1 MASKLHAELADALV
15 DVLKG
20 TGLKTVYKWAPGQI
34 KPICAVVELPSFRR
48 TEPDA
53 SEDHVGA
60 RDFRLVFRVAFYHE
74 LLKEKARERQAAVAG
89 RVEEF
94 IDAIDALEPGPQ
106 QLVLNDLC
114 TDVKV
119 VDAVPFITPRE
130 KQRDLCG
137 YVADVSVLTF
147 K

>member
-1 MASKLHAELADALV
+1 MSSDYHSKIADALV

-20 TGLKTVYKWAPGQI
+20 IGLKTVYKWAPGQI

-48 TEPDA
+48 TEPDQA
-53 SEDHVGA
+53 EDHVGA
-60 RDFRLVFRVAFYHE
+60 NDLRLTYRVPFYHE
-74 LLKEKARERQAAVAG
+74 LNEKPRERQALVAQ

-94 IDAIDALEPGPQ
+94 IDAIDALTPGPQ
-106 QLVLNDLC
+106 GLVLADLC

-119 VDAVPFITPRE
+119 LDAEPFITPRE
-130 KQRDLCG
+130 KQRDLIG